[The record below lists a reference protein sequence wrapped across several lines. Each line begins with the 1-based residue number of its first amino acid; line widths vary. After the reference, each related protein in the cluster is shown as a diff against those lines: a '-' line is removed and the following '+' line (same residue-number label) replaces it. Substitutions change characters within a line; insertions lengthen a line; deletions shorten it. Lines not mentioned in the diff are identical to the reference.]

1 MPSLLPRTERAIA
14 DFQNLLSQHPHT
26 DGAIQSYLTS
36 HINVLMCAEIEQV
49 VTRLVVERLAVG
61 YHDEDTSNFFPNFLK
76 ERRISSIRNATVPE
90 IRRTLAVF
98 SPAYGEKFDGLLS
111 QSVKDEDVQK
121 LRVVVEKRNASAHGI
136 PPSITFQELEETYQ
150 AATAVVAAVRQTLLP

>member
-1 MPSLLPRTERAIA
+1 MPSPLPRTERAIA

-61 YHDEDTSNFFPNFLK
+61 HRDEDTANFFPNFLQ
-76 ERRISSIRNATVPE
+76 ERRISSIRNATVAE
-90 IRRTLAVF
+90 IRKTLAAF
-98 SPAYGEKFDGLLS
+98 SPAYREQFDGLIS
-111 QSVKDEDVQK
+111 QAVKAEDVQK
-121 LRVVVEKRNASAHGI
+121 LREVVEKRNASAHGI
-136 PPSITFQELEETYQ
+136 PPNITFRELEETYD
-150 AATAVVAAVRQTLLP
+150 AAAAIVAAVRQTLLP